1 MKRLWIL
8 SLLAGVLAASSAVLA
23 FEAATA
29 EKSGQTAAAKEEE
42 PKFIRTPDVI
52 YVPTPYEVVEKM
64 LEVAQVKKGDV
75 VYDLG
80 CGDGRIVVTAAK
92 KYGVRAVGFDID
104 PERIKEA
111 RENVR
116 KNGVEDLVRIE
127 QKDIFT
133 LDLSEATVVTLYLL
147 PQLNVKLIPQLEKL
161 KPGSRIVSHDF
172 DMDGVIP
179 DKVIHFKPKGQRE
192 HTIYLWTTPLKKEKN

>member
-8 SLLAGVLAASSAVLA
+8 SLGACLLAVTSAVLA

-179 DKVIHFKPKGQRE
+179 DKVIHYKPKGQRE